1 VIKRGFDVVAAG
13 SGLLILSPLMLL
25 VALVIAIE
33 SPGGV
38 LFRQRRIGRG
48 FRPFTI
54 YKFRSMAV
62 NGAQCGPLITCGE
75 DPRITRVGRCL
86 RWSKID
92 ELPQLVN
99 VLKGEM
105 SLVGP
110 RPEVEEYVR
119 KFQHDYAEILTV
131 RPGLTD
137 LASLKYRDE
146 ATVLSRVGDPLKE
159 YVDRV
164 LPEKI
169 GLAKEYLRQASFL
182 FDLLLI
188 AKTLMSVVVPRQ
200 PELMSEGRMHW
211 RLKGRRVMVIGIQAV
226 LVALSNYAAFWLRFD
241 GNLPLAEEIVFY
253 RTIPWV
259 IGIRTVM
266 FVPFR
271 LYEGLWRYAGIWDL
285 LNIIKS
291 VVLSTLLLFLVV
303 HGFHGQWAFPR
314 SVYIIDSVVLIC
326 LLGGIRLVRRFYREL
341 LNSKNGKRL
350 LIYGAGDAGEMIIR
364 DMKRYAEY
372 VPIGFIDDDPV
383 KVGQRIHGVR
393 VLGTRRALPRIM
405 EREKPHEVL
414 VALPDG
420 DPSVIRSVV
429 EALQPYKVPIT
440 TLPALRDILN
450 GKFVVDQIRGLSID
464 DLLPRAPVGLNSA
477 PVERL
482 IAGKRVLI
490 TGAGGSIG
498 SELSRQIAAFEPEAI
513 ILYERYENGL
523 YDITNDLLDG
533 ATPVPVSPVIGDV
546 TDRARLNAVMAE
558 HRPQLVF
565 HAAAHKHVPLM
576 EQNPCEAVK
585 NNVAGTR
592 MVAEAAERN
601 GVELFVLVST
611 DKAVNPSSVMGATK
625 RVAELILQTMAG
637 HGRTSFLTVRF
648 GNVLGSNGSLVP
660 RFLGQIKA
668 GGPVTVTH
676 PEIRRYFMLIP
687 EAVQLV
693 LHAAASGQN
702 GGMYTLEMGDQIKVL
717 DMARN
722 LIRLSG
728 FVPDEEIPIVFVG
741 LRPGEKLSEELV
753 GSDET
758 IEESGV
764 SKIFRVRGGWIP
776 DRLFVEEEV
785 TELERLAS
793 ANQPLQMVSHLC
805 RLLPSFRPED
815 VSSVS
820 RSGGHEPGPILPR
833 WADAGCRAHGRPA
846 RSAAVFVD
854 RRDPNQPSQVPT
866 GGGRRLTDIIGV
878 PVDRDEP
885 VGTAAKS

>member
-1 VIKRGFDVVAAG
+1 MQLRLK
-13 SGLLILSPLMLL
+13 
-25 VALVIAIE
+25 
-33 SPGGV
+33 
-38 LFRQRRIGRG
+38 QRR
-48 FRPFTI
+48 
-54 YKFRSMAV
+54 
-62 NGAQCGPLITCGE
+62 
-75 DPRITRVGRCL
+75 
-86 RWSKID
+86 
-92 ELPQLVN
+92 
-99 VLKGEM
+99 
-105 SLVGP
+105 
-110 RPEVEEYVR
+110 
-119 KFQHDYAEILTV
+119 LT
-131 RPGLTD
+131 
-137 LASLKYRDE
+137 
-146 ATVLSRVGDPLKE
+146 
-159 YVDRV
+159 
-164 LPEKI
+164 
-169 GLAKEYLRQASFL
+169 
-182 FDLLLI
+182 
-188 AKTLMSVVVPRQ
+188 
-200 PELMSEGRMHW
+200 
-211 RLKGRRVMVIGIQAV
+211 VIGIQAV

-241 GNLPLAEEIVFY
+241 GHLPVAEEIVFY
-253 RTIPWV
+253 RTLPWV
-259 IGIRTVM
+259 VGIRTVM

-271 LYEGLWRYAGIWDL
+271 LYEGLWRYTGIWDL

-291 VVLSTLLLFLVV
+291 VVLGTLLLFLLV
-303 HGFHGQWAFPR
+303 HGLHGQWAFPR
-314 SVYIIDSVVLIC
+314 SVYIIDSIVLIC
-326 LLGGIRLVRRFYREL
+326 LLGGIRLGRRFYREL

-372 VPIGFIDDDPV
+372 APIGFIDDDPI
-383 KVGQRIHGVR
+383 KLGQRIHGVP
-393 VLGTRRALPRIM
+393 VLGGREQLPGIM

-420 DPSVIRSVV
+420 DPSVIRGVV

-450 GKFVVDQIRGLSID
+450 GKFVVDQIRSLSID
-464 DLLPRAPVGLNSA
+464 DLLPRAPVGLDSA
-477 PVERL
+477 RVARL

-498 SELSRQIAAFEPEAI
+498 SELSRQIAAFEPETL

-523 YDITNDLLDG
+523 YDVTNDLLDR

-546 TDRARLNAVMAE
+546 TDRARLSAVMAE
-558 HRPQLVF
+558 FRPQLVF

-592 MVAEAAERN
+592 LVAEAAERN

-625 RVAELILQTMAG
+625 RVAELILQSMAG
-637 HGRTSFLTVRF
+637 RGHTSFVTVRF

-693 LHAAASGQN
+693 LHAAASGEN
-702 GGMYTLEMGDQIKVL
+702 GGVYTLEMGDQIKVL

-741 LRPGEKLSEELV
+741 LRSGEKLSEELV

-764 SKIFRVRGGWIP
+764 SKIFRVRGGWVP
-776 DRLFVEEEV
+776 DRLFIQQQVA
-785 TELERLAS
+785 ELERLAR
-793 ANQPLQMVSHLC
+793 ANEPLQMVRHLC
-805 RLLPSFRPED
+805 QLLPSFTPED
-815 VSSVS
+815 VSSLS
-820 RSGGHEPGPILPR
+820 RPAAYEPGPILPR
-833 WADAGCRAHGRPA
+833 WTDGDRRTHGRPV
-846 RSAAVFVD
+846 RSTAVFVD
-854 RRDPNQPSQVPT
+854 RRDPNRLPQRPAA
-866 GGGRRLTDIIGV
+866 GGRRLTDIIGV
-878 PVDRDEP
+878 PVERDEP
-885 VGTAAKS
+885 VVSSVKS